1 VQDVPQ
7 ELRRLRGEI
16 GRSIP
21 GRAIRLG
28 PLGDGEIGELVAS
41 LATWCGNQEEQR
53 RLARRITFETGG
65 SPFLAVTLLRGL
77 EQAVTLQEDVQSWP
91 KQDVTLDAP
100 LPISVPDLA
109 RVAIIANLSAQDQ
122 ATRDV
127 LAGAS
132 VLDSAVDVELLA
144 ALLETSAHD
153 TTEALEILERT
164 HFLNFDGER
173 YAFAAPLIS
182 NIVRQE
188 LLTQGRRRRLSERAI
203 AILADRDDLESRLLR
218 ARLRAETDP
227 GRPAAEDAAAVAR
240 DAAQA
245 GAPRTARRAM
255 AAAEHAVRKGTA
267 EDAAFVMA
275 MRDDLVASN
284 GGHTT

>member
-1 VQDVPQ
+1 
-7 ELRRLRGEI
+7 
-16 GRSIP
+16 
-21 GRAIRLG
+21 
-28 PLGDGEIGELVAS
+28 LGDGEVAELVAG
-41 LATWCGNQEEQR
+41 LATWCVDEEEQR

-91 KQDVTLDAP
+91 KQDATLDAP

-109 RVAIIANLSAQDQ
+109 RVAIIANLSAQEQ

-144 ALLETSAHD
+144 TLLETSTHD

-173 YAFAAPLIS
+173 YAFPAPLIS
-182 NIVRQE
+182 SIVRQE
-188 LLTQGRRRRLSERAI
+188 LLTQGKRRRLSERAI
-203 AILADRDDLESRLLR
+203 TILSDRDDLESRLLR
-218 ARLRAETDP
+218 ARLRAETNP
-227 GRPAAEDAAAVAR
+227 GRPAAEEAVAVAR
-240 DAAQA
+240 DAAEA
-245 GAPRTARRAM
+245 GAPRTARRAL
-255 AAAEHAVRKGTA
+255 AAAEHAVRKGSE

-275 MRDDLVASN
+275 IADD
-284 GGHTT
+284 TRRE